1 VRRFCLCRNV
11 VRITLFALTFD
22 VEPSASLVGCV
33 GLYGADLQ
41 HEVRSNNMLS
51 AFVSSCTHSPA
62 SFCSLLCSIDADHW
76 ITLVAFANNKNTN
89 TMPRT
94 IPKGLPTSPIIP
106 GHFAEGVNEDD
117 DDFATAAAA
126 ATANDNPDGLTLNN
140 ADSRAL
146 LQYVRS
152 LQEGQTHQTQLIM
165 KLNKTVLTTRSMINE
180 LIVTQNELKEEVE
193 RLKASSLCDGCKL
206 KAETAPPLPLPT
218 VAGQTP
224 DEEINAI
231 IEARRRKGTWPVKL
245 STVNCF
251 SVSYAFDLL

>member
-1 VRRFCLCRNV
+1 
-11 VRITLFALTFD
+11 
-22 VEPSASLVGCV
+22 
-33 GLYGADLQ
+33 
-41 HEVRSNNMLS
+41 
-51 AFVSSCTHSPA
+51 
-62 SFCSLLCSIDADHW
+62 
-76 ITLVAFANNKNTN
+76 
-89 TMPRT
+89 MPRT

-106 GHFAEGVNEDD
+106 GHFAEGVNEEDD
-117 DDFATAAAA
+117 AFATAAAA

>member
-1 VRRFCLCRNV
+1 
-11 VRITLFALTFD
+11 
-22 VEPSASLVGCV
+22 
-33 GLYGADLQ
+33 
-41 HEVRSNNMLS
+41 
-51 AFVSSCTHSPA
+51 
-62 SFCSLLCSIDADHW
+62 
-76 ITLVAFANNKNTN
+76 
-89 TMPRT
+89 MPRT

-106 GHFAEGVNEDD
+106 GHFAEGVNEEDD
-117 DDFATAAAA
+117 AFATAAAA

-152 LQEGQTHQTQLIM
+152 LQEGQTHQIQLIM